1 MHRRVIVLAMSIAL
15 SGPVSAQSAGPAPGD
30 GIPYPTVAAALS
42 ALKAKSGVKFA
53 SNDGWT
59 LADDTDGAIW
69 SFTPANHYAN
79 PSVGRRMLRERD
91 GRFFVETQI
100 LCQAQKPACD
110 RLRNDYALLDQRM
123 NEAVQRD
130 LQKKK

>member
-1 MHRRVIVLAMSIAL
+1 MHRRVIVLAMLIPW
-15 SGPVSAQSAGPAPGD
+15 SGSVFAQSAGSAPGA
-30 GIPYPTVAAALS
+30 GISYPTVAAALS
-42 ALKAKSGVKFA
+42 ALKAKPGVKFA

-59 LADDTDGAIW
+59 IADDTDGAIW
-69 SFTPANHYAN
+69 SFTPASHYAN
-79 PSVGRRMLRERD
+79 PSVGRRTLRERD

-110 RLRNDYALLDQRM
+110 RLRNDYALLDKRM

-130 LQKKK
+130 QQRKQ